1 MTARPFVSE
10 LRTREG
16 AALRIGAGTPS
27 MTLRV
32 ESPEIWDVVVVEAS
46 PSSRVSELKRAA
58 MTALFGARENPDA
71 FVLKL
76 RGFEVLNE
84 DVSIAESGAIDGSIF
99 LVTHRRRRPVR

>member
-10 LRTREG
+10 LRTRDG
-16 AALRIGAGTPS
+16 ALRIGSGTPT

-32 ESPEIWDVVVVEAS
+32 EAAEVWDAVIVETN
-46 PSSRVSELKRAA
+46 PSSPVSELKRAA
-58 MTALFGARENPDA
+58 GTALLCAKAKPDD

-84 DVSIAESGAIDGSIF
+84 EVSLAEAGAVDGSIF
-99 LVTHRRRRPVR
+99 LVTYRRRRPVR

>member
-10 LRTREG
+10 LRTRDG
-16 AALRIGAGTPS
+16 AIRIGSGSPT

-32 ESPEIWDVVVVEAS
+32 ESAEVWDAVIVEAA
-46 PSSRVSELKRAA
+46 PSARVAELKRAA
-58 MTALFGARENPDA
+58 LTALLGAKSDPDE

-84 DVSIAESGAIDGSIF
+84 DVSVADAGAVDGSIF
-99 LVTHRRRRPVR
+99 LVAYRRRRPVR

>member
-16 AALRIGAGTPS
+16 ALRIGNGAPT

-32 ESPEIWDVVVVEAS
+32 EAPEVWDVVIVEAA
-46 PSSRVSELKRAA
+46 PSSRVAELKRAA
-58 MTALFGARENPDA
+58 LTALFGTRENPDD

-84 DVSIAESGAIDGSIF
+84 EVSLAEAGAIDGSIF
-99 LVTHRRRRPVR
+99 LATYRRRRPVR

>member
-10 LRTREG
+10 LRTRDG
-16 AALRIGAGTPS
+16 ALRIGSGTPT

-32 ESPEIWDVVVVEAS
+32 EAAEVWDAVIVETN
-46 PSSRVSELKRAA
+46 PSSPVSELKRAA
-58 MTALFGARENPDA
+58 VTALLGAKAKPDD

-84 DVSIAESGAIDGSIF
+84 EVSLAEAGAVDGSIF
-99 LVTHRRRRPVR
+99 LVTYRRRRPVR

>member
-10 LRTREG
+10 LRTRDG
-16 AALRIGAGTPS
+16 ALRIGSGTPT

-32 ESPEIWDVVVVEAS
+32 EAAEVWDAVIVETN
-46 PSSRVSELKRAA
+46 PSSPVSELKRAA
-58 MTALFGARENPDA
+58 VTALLGAKAKPDD

-84 DVSIAESGAIDGSIF
+84 EVSLAEAGAIDGSIF
-99 LVTHRRRRPVR
+99 LVTYRRRRPVR

>member
-10 LRTREG
+10 LRTRHG
-16 AALRIGAGTPS
+16 ALRIGNGAPT

-32 ESPEIWDVVVVEAS
+32 ESAEVWDAVIVETT
-46 PSSRVSELKRAA
+46 PSAPVSQLKRAA
-58 MTALFGARENPDA
+58 VTALLGAKASPDE

-84 DVSIAESGAIDGSIF
+84 DVSLAEAGAVDGSIF
-99 LVTHRRRRPVR
+99 LVAYRRRRPVR

>member
-10 LRTREG
+10 LRTPDG
-16 AALRIGAGTPS
+16 ALRIGSGPPT

-32 ESPEIWDVVVVEAS
+32 EAPEVWNAIVVEAT
-46 PSSRVSELKRAA
+46 PSAPVSELKRAA
-58 MTALFGARENPDA
+58 LAALLGAKAQPGD

-84 DVSIAESGAIDGSIF
+84 AVSLAEAGALDGSIF
-99 LVTHRRRRPVR
+99 LVTYRRRRPVR

>member
-16 AALRIGAGTPS
+16 ALRIGGGTPT

-32 ESPEIWDVVVVEAS
+32 EAAEVWDAVIVEAT
-46 PSSRVSELKRAA
+46 PSARVSELKRAA
-58 MTALFGARENPDA
+58 LTALFGAKADPQD

-84 DVSIAESGAIDGSIF
+84 EVSLAEAGAIEGSIF
-99 LVTHRRRRPVR
+99 LVAYRRRRPVR

>member
-10 LRTREG
+10 LRTRDG
-16 AALRIGAGTPS
+16 VLRIGSGTPT

-32 ESPEIWDVVVVEAS
+32 EAAEVWDAVIVETN
-46 PSSRVSELKRAA
+46 PSSPVSELKRAA
-58 MTALFGARENPDA
+58 VTALLGAKANPDD

-84 DVSIAESGAIDGSIF
+84 DVSLAEAGAIDGSIF
-99 LVTHRRRRPVR
+99 LVTYRRRRPVR

>member
-10 LRTREG
+10 LRTRDG
-16 AALRIGAGTPS
+16 ALRIGSGTPT

-32 ESPEIWDVVVVEAS
+32 EAPEVWDAVIVETT
-46 PSSRVSELKRAA
+46 PSAPVSEMKRAA
-58 MTALFGARENPDA
+58 LTALLGAKANPDE

-84 DVSIAESGAIDGSIF
+84 DVSLAEAGAIEGSIF
-99 LVTHRRRRPVR
+99 LVTYRRRRPVR

>member
-16 AALRIGAGTPS
+16 SALRIGAGTPS

-32 ESPEIWDVVVVEAS
+32 ESPEVWDVVVVEAS

-58 MTALFGARENPDA
+58 MSALFGAREDPDS

-84 DVSIAESGAIDGSIF
+84 DVSLAESGAIDGSIF

>member
-10 LRTREG
+10 LRTRDG
-16 AALRIGAGTPS
+16 AIRIGSGSPT

-32 ESPEIWDVVVVEAS
+32 ESAEVWDAVIVEAA
-46 PSSRVSELKRAA
+46 PSARAAELKRAA
-58 MTALFGARENPDA
+58 LTALLGAKSDPDD

-84 DVSIAESGAIDGSIF
+84 DVSVADAGAVDGSIF
-99 LVTHRRRRPVR
+99 LVAYRRRRPVR

>member
-10 LRTREG
+10 LRTRDG
-16 AALRIGAGTPS
+16 VLRIGSGAPT

-32 ESPEIWDVVVVEAS
+32 ESAEVWDAVIVETT
-46 PSSRVSELKRAA
+46 PSAAVSQLKRAA
-58 MTALFGARENPDA
+58 VTALLGARANPDD

-84 DVSIAESGAIDGSIF
+84 EVSIAEAGAVEGSLF
-99 LVTHRRRRPVR
+99 LVAYRRRRPVR

>member
-10 LRTREG
+10 LRTRDG
-16 AALRIGAGTPS
+16 ALRIGSGAPT

-32 ESPEIWDVVVVEAS
+32 EAPEVWDAVIIETN
-46 PSSRVSELKRAA
+46 PSSLVSDLKRAA
-58 MTALFGARENPDA
+58 VTALLGAKANPDE

-84 DVSIAESGAIDGSIF
+84 DVSLAEAGAIEGSIF
-99 LVTHRRRRPVR
+99 LVTYRRRRPVR

>member
-10 LRTREG
+10 LRTRDG
-16 AALRIGAGTPS
+16 ALRIGSGTPT

-32 ESPEIWDVVVVEAS
+32 ESAEVWDAVIVETT
-46 PSSRVSELKRAA
+46 PSAVVSELKRAA
-58 MTALFGARENPDA
+58 VTALLGAKAKPGD

-84 DVSIAESGAIDGSIF
+84 DVSLAEAGAVDGSIF
-99 LVTHRRRRPVR
+99 LVAYRRRRPVR